1 MKLGPL
7 DTPELIELAAG
18 WLARKEIYQWLDFGA
33 GRQIVTPALLKI
45 MTQRSSHFLRVYT
58 NDDDEPIGIIALNS
72 VDPTH
77 GTGTLWGIN
86 AEQGF
91 RNRGYATFATSKF
104 LTLAFNELG
113 LRSVNTWAVAHN
125 PSVRVLR
132 RLKFRYV
139 GRQRQCHCIDGRV
152 YDRLF
157 FDLLAS
163 EHREINSSDWRH
175 AERRAPHDQRSG
187 AELHPT
193 AELASGEPSRA
204 TDARERPRAGA

>member
-1 MKLGPL
+1 MKRGPL

-58 NDDDEPIGIIALNS
+58 NDDDEPIGIMALNS

-77 GTGTLWGIN
+77 GTGTLWGVN
-86 AEQGF
+86 GEQGF

-113 LRSVNTWAVAHN
+113 LRSVNTWTVEHN
-125 PSVRVLR
+125 PSVRVLER
-132 RLKFRYV
+132 IGFRYV
-139 GRQRQCHCIDGRV
+139 GRLRQCHYMDGRT
-152 YDRLF
+152 YDRLL
-157 FDLLAS
+157 FDLLPS
-163 EHREINSSDWRH
+163 EHREIERADWSRAGH
-175 AERRAPHDQRSG
+175 RAPAG
-187 AELHPT
+187 GHPP
-193 AELASGEPSRA
+193 A
-204 TDARERPRAGA
+204 DARLVEHVSRNACQPR